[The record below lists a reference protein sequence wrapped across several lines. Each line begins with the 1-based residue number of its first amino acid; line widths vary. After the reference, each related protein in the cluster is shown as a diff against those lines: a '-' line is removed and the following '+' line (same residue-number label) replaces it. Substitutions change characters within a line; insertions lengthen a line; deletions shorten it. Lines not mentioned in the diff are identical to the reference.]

1 MITPIKTK
9 TEFVN
14 LHQIREPRT
23 GTWTCNTCN
32 TPATSIQVLNDP
44 YDPNGQRKLTVPT
57 EIIRNTSSEGEIIKI
72 NQVTAKTYK
81 WMDVVDIAAYTNQNS
96 NLGLESSWRT
106 TMSNATYL
114 YDLYEYYMPVILLFR
129 RGPALTFTPTRTD
142 QEMLLQLESYVTD
155 GSLVE
160 LGTILSTPSTVT
172 TANISEST
180 DISSSFSLNSVPYYL
195 NPGDAIYG
203 YLKPFITP
211 GSVYN
216 RPSQAVCSLKI
227 NAQTYKDIII
237 N

>member
-1 MITPIKTK
+1 MITPINTK
-9 TEFVN
+9 TEFVD
-14 LHQIREPRT
+14 LHQIRQPTT

-32 TPATSIQVLNDP
+32 QAGSPIQVLHDP

-81 WMDVVDIAAYTNQNS
+81 WMDVVDIVSYSTENS
-96 NLGLESSWRT
+96 NIGLESSWRT
-106 TMSNATYL
+106 NIPYFSSVFSYA
-114 YDLYEYYMPVILLFR
+114 EQVILLFR

-142 QEMLLQLESYVTD
+142 QEMLLQLDSYITG

-160 LGTILSTPSTVT
+160 LGTILSSPSTVGAAT
-172 TANISEST
+172 ISENSA
-180 DISSSFSLNSVPYYL
+180 SNSLNNMPCYL

-203 YLKPFITP
+203 YLKPFIAGTP
-211 GSVYN
+211 FN
-216 RPSQAVCSLKI
+216 RASQAVCSLKI
-227 NAQTYKDIII
+227 NTQTYKDIII

>member
-32 TPATSIQVLNDP
+32 TPATPIQVLNDP
-44 YDPNGQRKLTVPT
+44 YDPNEQRKLTVPT

-96 NLGLESSWRT
+96 NVGLESSWRT
-106 TMSNATYL
+106 TMANATYL
-114 YDLYEYYMPVILLFR
+114 YEYHTSVMLLFR

-160 LGTILSTPSTVT
+160 LGTILSNPSTVT
-172 TANISEST
+172 TANISET
-180 DISSSFSLNSVPYYL
+180 TTLSSSFSLNSVPYYL

-203 YLKPFITP
+203 YLKPFTG